1 MRGGSSDAR
10 RPLFLAGAAGM
21 FVFGIVLAI
30 LGALFGLPQMRERI
44 HVDLA
49 QQGDIF
55 LMLYFGV
62 FVSTII
68 VGPIIDSFGNKV
80 VLSVS
85 AAGVVA
91 GLLGFLGAASFWTA
105 MAVAFVLGFG
115 GGGLNTAANALVS
128 DLYAENRG
136 AMLNLLGF
144 FFGFGALF
152 IPLIAASI
160 TSHVT
165 ITQLL
170 LVAVA
175 LAAICTIAYLLLPF
189 PRPAAKESFS
199 IFASIKAARYP
210 AVMLFAMLL
219 FCESGNESA
228 IGGWT
233 STYVGTTGAAPSVA
247 TWILAAYWAGLMIGR
262 VAGARLLATMPKE
275 RLVFLS
281 GIGSAIGTAVLV
293 ATQSVIVMGIG
304 ALIVGLSF
312 AAIYPTTLAI
322 AADRY
327 QRLAG
332 TIFGL
337 LFAIGLIG
345 GMIFPW
351 AVGQL
356 SQRFGVRPAM
366 MLPLLGAV
374 SIMILVT
381 AIRQQGATASPAYPS
396 APEPPAP

>member
-1 MRGGSSDAR
+1 MLAFVIAGS
-10 RPLFLAGAAGM
+10 FAAAM
-21 FVFGIVLAI
+21 
-30 LGALFGLPQMRERI
+30 
-44 HVDLA
+44 
-49 QQGDIF
+49 
-55 LMLYFGV
+55 
-62 FVSTII
+62 
-68 VGPIIDSFGNKV
+68 
-80 VLSVS
+80 S
-85 AAGVVA
+85 A
-91 GLLGFLGAASFWTA
+91 
-105 MAVAFVLGFG
+105 AFVLGFG
-115 GGGLNTAANALVS
+115 GGGLNTAANALVA
-128 DLYAENRG
+128 DLYVENRG

-152 IPLIAASI
+152 IPLLAASI

-170 LVAVA
+170 LIATA

-189 PRPAAKESFS
+189 PAPAEKEGFS
-199 IFASIKAARYP
+199 IFASIKAAKYP

-233 STYVGTTGAAPSVA
+233 STYVGSTGAAANVA
-247 TWILAAYWAGLMIGR
+247 TWILAAYWGGLMIGR
-262 VAGARLLATMPKE
+262 VIGARVLAKIAKE
-275 RLVFLS
+275 RLVFVS

-293 ATQSVIVMGIG
+293 ATPSPIGMGIG
-304 ALIVGLSF
+304 ALIIGLSF

-337 LFAIGLIG
+337 LFAVGLIG

-351 AVGQL
+351 AVGQI

-366 MLPLLGAV
+366 LLPLLGAV
-374 SIMILVT
+374 AILILVA
-381 AIRQQGATASPAYPS
+381 AIKQQGAEARPAYLSESSGP
-396 APEPPAP
+396 

>member
-1 MRGGSSDAR
+1 
-10 RPLFLAGAAGM
+10 M
-21 FVFGIVLAI
+21 FVFGITLAI

-44 HVDLA
+44 HADLA

-55 LMLYFGV
+55 LMLYFGI

-68 VGPIIDSFGNKV
+68 VGPIIDSFGNKI
-80 VLSVS
+80 VLTAS
-85 AAGVVA
+85 AFGVVA
-91 GLLGFLGAASFWTA
+91 GLLGFWVAGSFVVA
-105 MAVAFVLGFG
+105 MAAAFVLGFG
-115 GGGLNTAANALVS
+115 GGGLNTASNALVA

-136 AMLNLLGF
+136 AMLNLLGV

-152 IPLIAASI
+152 IPLLAASI
-160 TSHVT
+160 TTHVT
-165 ITQLL
+165 IAQLL
-170 LVAVA
+170 LIAA
-175 LAAICTIAYLLLPF
+175 SLAAICTFAYLLLPF
-189 PRPAAKESFS
+189 PQPLESVGFS
-199 IFASIKAARYP
+199 IFASLRAAKYP
-210 AVMLFAMLL
+210 AVMLFAFLL
-219 FCESGNESA
+219 FFESGNESA

-233 STYVGTTGAAPSVA
+233 STYVGSVGGAPRAA

-262 VAGARLLATMPKE
+262 VAGARLLATMRKE
-275 RLVFLS
+275 RLVFFS

-293 ATQSVIVMGIG
+293 AWPSLITMATG
-304 ALIVGLSF
+304 AGIVGLSF

-351 AVGQL
+351 AVGHL
-356 SQRFGVRPAM
+356 SEHFGVRPAM
-366 MLPLLGAV
+366 LLPLLGAV
-374 SIMILVT
+374 MITILAT
-381 AIRQQGATASPAYPS
+381 AIGRITSG
-396 APEPPAP
+396 

>member
-1 MRGGSSDAR
+1 VLSTSAALVVVGML
-10 RPLFLAGAAGM
+10 LFL
-21 FVFGIVLAI
+21 
-30 LGALFGLPQMRERI
+30 
-44 HVDLA
+44 
-49 QQGDIF
+49 
-55 LMLYFGV
+55 
-62 FVSTII
+62 
-68 VGPIIDSFGNKV
+68 
-80 VLSVS
+80 S
-85 AAGVVA
+85 AAN
-91 GLLGFLGAASFWTA
+91 FWTA
-105 MAVAFVLGFG
+105 IAAAFVLGFG

-152 IPLIAASI
+152 IPLLAASI

-170 LVAVA
+170 LIATG
-175 LAAICTIAYLLLPF
+175 LAALCTIGYLILPF
-189 PRPAAKESFS
+189 PPAGAKESFS
-199 IFASIKAARYP
+199 IFASIKAAKYP
-210 AVMLFAMLL
+210 AVMLFAFLL

-233 STYVGTTGAAPSVA
+233 STYVGSIGAVPSVA

-262 VAGARLLATMPKE
+262 VIGARVLAKMRKE
-275 RLVFLS
+275 RLVFVS

-293 ATQSVIVMGIG
+293 ATSNVIVMGIG

-337 LFAIGLIG
+337 LFAVGLIG

-356 SQRFGVRPAM
+356 SQRFGVRPGM
-366 MLPLLGAV
+366 LLPLAGAIA
-374 SIMILVT
+374 IMILVT
-381 AIRQQGATASPAYPS
+381 AIRKQSAAEPPAYPS
-396 APEPPAP
+396 EPSAL